1 MGAQVLLSP
10 PGHKNQKWDFGD
22 SLVSDLHPWAVLVEE
37 LGVQQ
42 AQVVLEAFDGSGEQV
57 SPMAQ
62 AAKLLEFLERS
73 GYLSAPPPA
82 AAAN

>member
-1 MGAQVLLSP
+1 MLLSP

-42 AQVVLEAFDGSGEQV
+42 AQVVLEVPPLPSHLCVLNIRIPGRHEGCWSG
-57 SPMAQ
+57 
-62 AAKLLEFLERS
+62 
-73 GYLSAPPPA
+73 
-82 AAAN
+82 